1 MLSGIPKDYIWFE
14 FMEARFRLVKGYS
27 EGIAKFLAMAP
38 RLLYSCVLIQ
48 LNISGGKSK
57 LYLSIG
63 CYYKLE
69 I

>member
-1 MLSGIPKDYIWFE
+1 MK
-14 FMEARFRLVKGYS
+14 ARFRLVKGYS

-48 LNISGGKSK
+48 LNISGKKSK